1 MKKQIFILLCVLVF
15 STALCPG
22 ISSAKGQKN
31 AVNAG
36 GWGILGLDLDAFV
49 RAAEFET
56 LLTNNLSIFGR
67 VSALD
72 YEYEESSYEEDG
84 DGIGL
89 GAGIRYYFSGSGL
102 DGFYLGGSLEFWDVE
117 YDFEEYNSIF
127 GEGDLKAVN
136 VSAEAGY
143 RFMFNKNM
151 GIVPNVRLGNFFT
164 FDEDCTLNSGA
175 ACSNDS
181 ELGIYLVLGV
191 FFTFSF

>member
-1 MKKQIFILLCVLVF
+1 MKKQILILLCVFVL
-15 STALCPG
+15 SAALCPG

-56 LLTNNLSIFGR
+56 LLTNNLSILGR

-72 YEYEESSYEEDG
+72 YEYDETGYEEDG
-84 DGIGL
+84 EGIGL
-89 GAGIRYYFSGSGL
+89 GAGVRYYFSGSGL

-151 GIVPNVRLGNFFT
+151 GIVPNARLGNFFT
-164 FDEDCTLNSGA
+164 FDEDCTLNSGVP
-175 ACSNDS
+175 CSNDS

-191 FFTFSF
+191 LFTFSF

>member
-1 MKKQIFILLCVLVF
+1 MKKQIFILLCVFVF
-15 STALCPG
+15 SATLCPG
-22 ISSAKGQKN
+22 ISSARGQKN

-36 GWGILGLDLDAFV
+36 GWGILGFDLDAFV

-151 GIVPNVRLGNFFT
+151 GIVPNARLGNFFT

>member
-1 MKKQIFILLCVLVF
+1 MKKQFFILLCVFVF
-15 STALCPG
+15 SAALCPG

-36 GWGILGLDLDAFV
+36 GWGVFGLDLEAFV
-49 RAAEFET
+49 RAVEYET
-56 LLTNNLSIFGR
+56 LLTDNLSILGR

-102 DGFYLGGSLEFWDVE
+102 DGFYLGGSFEFWDVE
-117 YDFEEYNSIF
+117 YDFEENITIL

-143 RFMFNKNM
+143 RFMFNENI
-151 GIVPNVRLGNFFT
+151 GIVPNARLGNFFT

-181 ELGIYLVLGV
+181 ELGLYLVLGV
-191 FFTFSF
+191 LFTYSF

>member
-1 MKKQIFILLCVLVF
+1 MKKQIFILLCVFVL
-15 STALCPG
+15 SAALCPG
-22 ISSAKGQKN
+22 ISSAKGQKS

-56 LLTNNLSIFGR
+56 LLTNNLSILGR
-67 VSALD
+67 LSALD
-72 YEYEESSYEEDG
+72 YEYDETGYEEDG
-84 DGIGL
+84 EGIGL
-89 GAGIRYYFSGSGL
+89 GAGVRYYFSGSGL

-151 GIVPNVRLGNFFT
+151 GIVPNARLGNFFT

-191 FFTFSF
+191 LFTFSF

>member
-1 MKKQIFILLCVLVF
+1 MKKQIFILLCFFAF

-36 GWGILGLDLDAFV
+36 GWAIIGLDLEAVV
-49 RAAEFET
+49 RAVEFET
-56 LLTNNLSIFGR
+56 LLNNNLSILGR
-67 VSALD
+67 LSALD

-84 DGIGL
+84 DGFGL
-89 GAGIRYYFSGSGL
+89 GGGIRYYVSGSGL
-102 DGFYLGGSLEFWDVE
+102 DGFYLGGSFEFWDVE
-117 YDFEEYNSIF
+117 YDFEEDIIYL

-143 RFMFNKNM
+143 RFMFNDNI
-151 GIVPNVRLGNFFT
+151 GIVPNARLGNFFT

-181 ELGIYLVLGV
+181 ELGLYLVLGV
-191 FFTFSF
+191 LFTFSF

>member
-22 ISSAKGQKN
+22 ISSAKGHKN

-72 YEYEESSYEEDG
+72 YEYEESNYEEDG
-84 DGIGL
+84 EGIGL